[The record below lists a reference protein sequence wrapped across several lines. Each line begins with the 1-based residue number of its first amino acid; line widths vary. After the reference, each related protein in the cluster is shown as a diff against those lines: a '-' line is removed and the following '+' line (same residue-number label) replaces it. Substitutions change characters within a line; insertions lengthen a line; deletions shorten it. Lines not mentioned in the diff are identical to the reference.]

1 MKMSIT
7 GHHVEVTDALCAY
20 VEKRMTR
27 IVRHFD
33 HLIDAHFVLS
43 VEKKLRHKAEATL
56 KTRGNDIHASAEDGN
71 MYAAID
77 ALADKLDGLVRKRKE
92 KDTDHHVQEGR
103 SARH

>member
-7 GHHVEVTDALCAY
+7 GHHVEVTDALRAY
-20 VEKRMTR
+20 VEKRMAR

-43 VEKKLRHKAEATL
+43 VEKLRHKADATL
-56 KTRGNDIHASAEDGN
+56 KIPGNDIHASAEDGN

-77 ALADKLDGLVRKRKE
+77 ALADKLDGIVRKRKD
-92 KDTDHHVQEGR
+92 KATDHHAQEGR
-103 SARH
+103 SARQ